1 MKNSIFL
8 LLTLCFLCQC
18 SCKKSI
24 LANDDDDN
32 PPMTELEKLPPITSE
47 GANTF
52 GCLVNGEAWT
62 PKGYIFPEA
71 NFDVY
76 FSELG
81 SHRLFIDM
89 YRKENSDS
97 LTEFMTMGLSM
108 VGNTTTIDFTK
119 NRNVTLTQ
127 FSPCIQHRKVLE
139 ENFNISK
146 LDTISKIISG
156 TFDFVV
162 TVEDGES
169 CQDTMYITDGRFDAV
184 YRY

>member
-32 PPMTELEKLPPITSE
+32 PPMTELEKLPAITME

-62 PKGYIFPEA
+62 PKGYIFPES

-76 FSELG
+76 YDGVFFDY
-81 SHRLFIDM
+81 LFIQM
-89 YRKENSDS
+89 YNWDNNLPVSQ
-97 LTEFMTMGLSM
+97 
-108 VGNTTTIDFTK
+108 TITL
-119 NRNVTLTQ
+119 NVYELN
-127 FSPCIQHRKVLE
+127 K
-139 ENFNISK
+139 
-146 LDTISKIISG
+146 
-156 TFDFVV
+156 
-162 TVEDGES
+162 
-169 CQDTMYITDGRFDAV
+169 M
-184 YRY
+184 